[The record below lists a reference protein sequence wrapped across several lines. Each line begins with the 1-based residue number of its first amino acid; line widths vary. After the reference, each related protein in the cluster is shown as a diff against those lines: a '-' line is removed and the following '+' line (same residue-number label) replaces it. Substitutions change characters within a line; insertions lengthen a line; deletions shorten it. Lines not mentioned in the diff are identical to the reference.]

1 MTTIDD
7 ILADDGAAYV
17 RTVTARVPRA
27 RQELYDEHA
36 QLDALLPTLVSD
48 TIESHPD
55 RDRTARRLR
64 EIEDEIEASAFDV
77 EFTGIGHR
85 AWEALKAK
93 YPPTPAQLKANRA
106 LEFNPDKFPEAA
118 VAASTSLSLDQVLQL
133 TEKQWFNEKC
143 WDALWSACLRVN
155 VVEPTP
161 KSLAASILLRS
172 VESSERRTTTEFPD
186 PSSSDE

>member
-7 ILADDGAAYV
+7 VLEGDGSEFV
-17 RTVTARVPRA
+17 RPVTAKIPRVPR
-27 RQELYDEHA
+27 ELYEEHER
-36 QLDALLPTLVSD
+36 LDALLPTLVSD

-55 RDRTARRLR
+55 REPTARRLR
-64 EIEDEIEASAFDV
+64 EIEEEIEASAFEI

-85 AWEALKAK
+85 AWVALQAK
-93 YPPTPAQLKANRA
+93 YPPTSAQLKANRQ

-118 VAASTSLSLDQVLQL
+118 IAASTELTIDQVIQL
-133 TEKQWFNEKC
+133 TEKRWFNEKC
-143 WDALWSACLRVN
+143 WNELWSACLRVN
-155 VVEPTP
+155 VVDPAP

-172 VESSERRTTTEFPD
+172 VESFERHTTTESPA